1 MYRVTYESSK
11 PIRSRGSKTPYWYD
25 EIKEENV
32 LPTFPKNSSILYDM
46 VESKIRYPTS
56 QSDVGNARLRKG
68 KALKE
73 TSPRSKNG
81 NVKHLKRFYIGN
93 GQSILLE
100 ME

>member
-1 MYRVTYESSK
+1 MFTDK
-11 PIRSRGSKTPYWYD
+11 

-68 KALKE
+68 KAL
-73 TSPRSKNG
+73 
-81 NVKHLKRFYIGN
+81 
-93 GQSILLE
+93 
-100 ME
+100 

>member
-32 LPTFPKNSSILYDM
+32 LATFPKNSSILYDM

-56 QSDVGNARLRKG
+56 QSDVGNARFRQG
-68 KALKE
+68 KALKLI
-73 TSPRSKNG
+73 SPRSKHG
-81 NVKHLKRFYIGN
+81 KVKHFKRFDIGN

-100 ME
+100 MK

>member
-1 MYRVTYESSK
+1 MYSVTYEGSK

-32 LPTFPKNSSILYDM
+32 LPTSCQGADIICDM
-46 VESKIRYPTS
+46 VETKICYPTS
-56 QSDVGNARLRKG
+56 QSDRGNVRLRKG

-81 NVKHLKRFYIGN
+81 KVKHWKKFDIGN

-100 ME
+100 MK

>member
-32 LPTFPKNSSILYDM
+32 LPAFPKNSNTHYDM
-46 VESKIRYPTS
+46 AESKIRYPTS

-68 KALKE
+68 KVLKRI
-73 TSPRSKNG
+73 SPSSKHG
-81 NVKHLKRFYIGN
+81 EVKHFKRFDIGN

-100 ME
+100 MA

>member
-32 LPTFPKNSSILYDM
+32 LPTFPKNSNTHYDM
-46 VESKIRYPTS
+46 AESKIRYPTS

-68 KALKE
+68 KVLKRI
-73 TSPRSKNG
+73 SPSSKHG
-81 NVKHLKRFYIGN
+81 EVKHLRRFDIGN

>member
-32 LPTFPKNSSILYDM
+32 LPTFPKNSNTHYDM
-46 VESKIRYPTS
+46 AESKIRYPTS

-68 KALKE
+68 KAFKRI
-73 TSPRSKNG
+73 SPSSKNG
-81 NVKHLKRFYIGN
+81 KVKHWHMFDIGN

>member
-32 LPTFPKNSSILYDM
+32 LPTFPKNSSILYGM

-68 KALKE
+68 KVLKRI
-73 TSPRSKNG
+73 SPSSKNG
-81 NVKHLKRFYIGN
+81 KVKHFKRFDIGN

>member
-68 KALKE
+68 KALKRI
-73 TSPRSKNG
+73 SPSSKNG
-81 NVKHLKRFYIGN
+81 KVKHLKRFDIGN

>member
-1 MYRVTYESSK
+1 MYYIILELKMFTDKE
-11 PIRSRGSKTPYWYD
+11 IRQA
-25 EIKEENV
+25 NV
-32 LPTFPKNSSILYDM
+32 LPTLYQNADTIYDM
-46 VESKIRYPTS
+46 VETKIRYPTS
-56 QSDVGNARLRKG
+56 QSDRGTVRPRKG

-81 NVKHLKRFYIGN
+81 NVKHFKRFDIGN

>member
-32 LPTFPKNSSILYDM
+32 LPAFPKNSNTHYDM
-46 VESKIRYPTS
+46 AESKIRYPTS

-68 KALKE
+68 KALKRI
-73 TSPRSKNG
+73 SPSSKNG
-81 NVKHLKRFYIGN
+81 KVKHWHMFDIGN